1 MKKEITPDEMLVR
14 MAGLCA
20 GAEQCAADIRR
31 KILNKGL
38 SASQADNM
46 ISYLSA
52 HGYLSDERYSK
63 AFASDKVRFAGW
75 GRVKIRM
82 ALKVKGFDDSVIT
95 AALQHID
102 SADYAEALDKALAS
116 KARSLCLDDVKDR
129 QKLYRHLA
137 SRGFESSVII
147 PAIRR
152 YMAALRQEDQSSES

>member
-31 KILNKGL
+31 KVLDKGF

-46 ISYLSA
+46 ISYLSD
-52 HGYLSDERYSK
+52 HGYLSDDRYAK

-82 ALKVKGFDDSVIT
+82 ALKVKGFGDAVISG
-95 AALQHID
+95 ALQHINPY
-102 SADYAEALDKALAS
+102 DYAGALDKALAA
-116 KARSLCLDDVKDR
+116 KARSLSLDDVKDR

-152 YMAALRQEDQSSES
+152 YMVALRQSDKSSES